1 MLEDISINSKQPMA
15 EISNL
20 INNNNFR
27 KIKNKF
33 GLKEI
38 ILYYNIG
45 MAENNSGEKIE
56 KKLKNE
62 MLEDISINSK
72 QQMAETSNLINMNK
86 SFLEKLSKS
95 ELIELLL
102 QKNETINDKPRP
114 VPARKRPIPTPR
126 KSVKDMVQQ
135 YEDNIISPPPEF
147 RDDYKPIPAPRTKKP
162 LQAPIPAPRTK
173 KPLQAPIPTPRTK
186 KTLQAP
192 IPTTK
197 TKKPSKRTIISQ
209 VEKALKGYTKSFDVE
224 LRDNKDPL
232 LQLQKS
238 RKAVEY
244 LFNNLLVQ
252 TKGFKFVETLQV
264 KFVKQSNDKNILK
277 NGYFNSTT
285 DLIINETDIK
295 LVIQAS
301 QQQILNKIAQWIS
314 EGSGWTIQSIENHYV
329 NIVNYNPLKG
339 SSYIKLPQEL
349 RNSVKGLIN
358 MKNKDN
364 ECFRWCHIRHLNPQD
379 NDPQRIKMTDKQYI
393 EKLDYSS
400 IEFPVTVKQINKIEK
415 QNNICINLFGYEEKQ
430 KFPIYIS
437 KEKYQDHMELLLIT
451 EGENKHYVLIKD
463 FNKFMFNQTKH
474 EHKKY
479 FCMYC
484 LQCFSREDVL
494 TEHKNNCISINGK
507 QAINMPKKGDKVFF
521 KNYHKQLPVPFV
533 IYADFEALTEKIHGC
548 QPNNEKSYTEAY
560 QKHTDCGYGYKVVCC
575 YDDKYSKPVQIHRG
589 ENAVH
594 KFMENMLE
602 EVNWCKSIMKKHFNK
617 PLKMTKENEID
628 FQKATKCH
636 ICDQQYSDKD
646 IRVRDHCHITGEF
659 RGSAHQDCN
668 LKLQIKPATIKIPVL
683 FHNLR
688 GYDSH
693 FIMQQI
699 GEIAKKHTYKNKRGE
714 ECHMNINCIPN
725 NMEKYLAFMLG
736 NHLVFLDSF
745 QFMNSSLD
753 MLVSNITKCGMCE
766 TCKPKNCLKQ
776 AIKDKGFIIQHK
788 TSFPCGECKNC
799 KNYNK
804 TCINPNHDNLKYTS
818 KVLKGE
824 KLKLMA
830 QKGVYPYD
838 YMDSFDKFHKTKLPM
853 KEEFYSILNNEHISD
868 EQYKHAQN
876 VWNTFNLK
884 TMGDYHDLYLKSDI
898 LLLADVFENFRKTC
912 LQYYQLDP
920 CHYFTSPGLSWDAML
935 KMTDIKLEL
944 MVDID
949 MFQFIEKSMRG
960 GTSYIANRYGKA
972 NNEYMKNYDEK
983 APTKYIMYLD
993 ANNLYGWAMSQYL
1006 PTGGFRWLTP
1016 KEIDDLDLSTLN
1028 NESEKGMLFE
1038 VDLDYPHELH
1048 DLHND
1053 FPLAPEKIKV
1063 DKTMLS
1069 NYCKKIVDK
1078 FNISS
1083 GLVHKLIPTLN
1094 DKEKYILHYRNLQ
1107 SYLSLGLKLKKIHRV
1122 LQFDQSPW
1130 LKQYIDFNTQKRTHA
1145 KNSFEKD
1152 FFKLMNNSV
1161 FGKTMEN
1168 IRKRVDVRLVTSKEK
1183 LLKLTAKPT
1192 YVSSKIFNDNLV
1204 AVHKIKETL
1213 TMNRP
1218 AFVGACILDLS
1229 KTLIYDFHYNYIK
1242 HKYDNKAK
1250 LLFTDTDS
1258 LTYEIETTDAY
1269 TDFWQNKDKFDNSD
1283 YPKESPFYNAVN
1295 KKVIGKFKD
1304 ESAGIPITEFVGL
1317 RSKMYSYV
1325 KDNKKTERTAKG
1337 IKKQV
1342 IKKDIKHEDYK
1353 HVLFNNEQIHH
1364 TMKTI
1369 RSEKHLLSSY
1379 ELNKI
1384 SLSCYDDKRFI
1395 HENGITSYAYG
1406 HRAIHKTIR

>member
-1 MLEDISINSKQPMA
+1 MVSK
-15 EISNL
+15 
-20 INNNNFR
+20 
-27 KIKNKF
+27 K
-33 GLKEI
+33 
-38 ILYYNIG
+38 
-45 MAENNSGEKIE
+45 
-56 KKLKNE
+56 
-62 MLEDISINSK
+62 
-72 QQMAETSNLINMNK
+72 SNLINMNNSDLK
-86 SFLEKLSKS
+86 KLSKS
-95 ELIELLL
+95 ELIKLLL
-102 QKNETINDKPRP
+102 KQNARKPMDDKPVPKPRRP
-114 VPARKRPIPTPR
+114 VPTPR
-126 KSVKDMVQQ
+126 KSVKDMVKE
-135 YEDNIISPPPEF
+135 YEDNIISPPPQF
-147 RDDYKPIPAPRTKKP
+147 RDDHKPIPLPRTKKP
-162 LQAPIPAPRTK
+162 SQAPIPAPRTK
-173 KPLQAPIPTPRTK
+173 KQTSE
-186 KTLQAP
+186 
-192 IPTTK
+192 
-197 TKKPSKRTIISQ
+197 KPVPEKRTIISQ
-209 VEKALKGYTKSFDVE
+209 VEKALKGYTQSFDVE
-224 LRDNKDPL
+224 LRDIKDPL
-232 LQLQKS
+232 IQLQKS
-238 RKAVEY
+238 RRAVEY

-264 KFVKQSNDKNILK
+264 KFVKHSNDKKILK

-295 LVIQAS
+295 LAIQAS
-301 QQQILNKIAQWIS
+301 QQQILNIIAQWIS
-314 EGSGWTIQSIENHYV
+314 EGSGWTIQLIENHYI

-349 RNSVKGLIN
+349 RNSAKGLIN

-379 NDPQRIKMTDKQYI
+379 KDPQRIKKTDKQYI

-430 KFPIYIS
+430 PFPIYIS

-451 EGENKHYVLIKD
+451 EGENKHYVLIKE
-463 FNKFMFNQTKH
+463 FNKFMFRQNKH
-474 EHKKY
+474 EHKKH

-494 TEHKNNCISINGK
+494 TKHINNCISINGK
-507 QAINMPKKGDKVFF
+507 QAINMPEKGDKVYF
-521 KNYHKQLPVPFV
+521 KNHHKQLPVPFV
-533 IYADFEALTEKIHGC
+533 IYADFEAITEKIQGC

-589 ENAVH
+589 ENAIH

-602 EVNWCKSIMKKHFNK
+602 EVNWCKSKMKKHFNK
-617 PLKMTKENEID
+617 PLKMTKEDEKD
-628 FQKATKCH
+628 FQKAIKCH
-636 ICDQQYSDKD
+636 ICEQQYTDKD
-646 IRVRDHCHITGEF
+646 IRVRDHCHITGKF

-668 LKLQIKPATIKIPVL
+668 LKLRIKPDNIKIPVI

-699 GEIAKKHTYKNKRGE
+699 GKIAKKHTYKNNRGK

-736 NHLVFLDSF
+736 NHLVFLDSL

-753 MLVSNITKCGMCE
+753 NLI
-766 TCKPKNCLKQ
+766 KNLPDE
-776 AIKDKGFIIQHK
+776 AF
-788 TSFPCGECKNC
+788 
-799 KNYNK
+799 
-804 TCINPNHDNLKYTS
+804 KYT
-818 KVLKGE
+818 KQEFKKE
-824 KLKLMA
+824 QFNLMK
-830 QKGVYPYD
+830 QKGIYPYD
-838 YMDSFDKFHKTKLPM
+838 HMDSFDRFNETKLPVQQD
-853 KEEFYSILNNEHISD
+853 FYSILNNEHISD

-876 VWNTFNLK
+876 VWDTFNLK

-912 LQYYQLDP
+912 LQYYKLDP

-949 MFQFIEKSMRG
+949 MFQFIEKGMRG
-960 GTSYIANRYGKA
+960 GISYIANRYGKA
-972 NNEYMKNYDEK
+972 NNKYMKNYDEK
-983 APTKYIMYLD
+983 TPSKYIMYLD

-1006 PTGGFRWLTP
+1006 PTGNFKWLSQNQ
-1016 KEIDDLDLSTLN
+1016 I
-1028 NESEKGMLFE
+1028 EKTNLGKYTENSKKGLILE
-1038 VDLDYPHELH
+1038 VDLEYPQELH

-1053 FPLAPEKIKV
+1053 YPLGPEKIKV
-1063 DKTMLS
+1063 AKDMLS
-1069 NYCKKIVDK
+1069 DYCKKIADK

-1122 LQFDQSPW
+1122 LEFNQSPW

-1183 LLKLTAKPT
+1183 LLKLASKPT
-1192 YVSSKIFNDNLV
+1192 YVSSKIFNENLV

-1218 AFVGACILDLS
+1218 AYIGMCILDLS
-1229 KTLIYDFHYNYIK
+1229 KTLMYDFHYNYIK
-1242 HKYDNKAK
+1242 HKYGNKAK

-1258 LTYEIETTDAY
+1258 LTYEIETNDAY
-1269 TDFWQNKDKFDNSD
+1269 NDFFKDKSKFDNSD
-1283 YPKESPFYNAVN
+1283 YPENSPYFNKIN
-1295 KKVIGKFKD
+1295 KKIIGKFKD
-1304 ESAGIPITEFVGL
+1304 EAAGVPVVEFIGL
-1317 RSKMYSYV
+1317 RSKMYSYL
-1325 KDNKKTERTAKG
+1325 KDNDECGKTAKG
-1337 IKKQV
+1337 IKKY
-1342 IKKDIKHEDYK
+1342 IITKNIKHEDYK
-1353 HVLFNNEQIHH
+1353 EVLFNNKQMHH
-1364 TMKTI
+1364 TIKSI
-1369 RSEKHLLSSY
+1369 RSNNHQLGTF

-1384 SLSCYDDKRFI
+1384 SLSCFDDKRFI
-1395 HENGITSYAYG
+1395 HQNGITSYAYG
-1406 HRAIHKTIR
+1406 HYKI